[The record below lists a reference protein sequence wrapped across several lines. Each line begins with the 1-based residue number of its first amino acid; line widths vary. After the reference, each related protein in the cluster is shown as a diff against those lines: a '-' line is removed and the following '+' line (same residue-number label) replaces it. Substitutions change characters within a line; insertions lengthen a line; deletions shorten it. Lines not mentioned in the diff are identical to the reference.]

1 MDRRI
6 TIQDVAAEA
15 GVSPATASRALS
27 GNSRVDPALARRVA
41 EVSGRL
47 GYSGNAMARAL
58 RTQRTDTIGV
68 VVPAINNPYFP
79 GVVESLEG
87 VLAESNRSLIL
98 CDARQ
103 DIQLEAARID
113 LLINRMVDGL
123 VVIPVSTQ
131 ESAPTLTAAAQRVPV
146 VQLDRY
152 TQASGIDYVGSD
164 NIEGVRMLMS
174 HLQSMGCRSF
184 AYVGAHPT
192 TSSACERRAEF
203 HALTAQQGPSNPQ
216 LEFLGDF
223 SMEWGVT
230 AGQRLLSQGTLPDAI
245 ICGAD
250 MVAVGLLSA
259 LREAGVRVPLDVKVG
274 SFDDVF
280 LSEVSS
286 PKLTSVRHP
295 LEEMA
300 RETIRLLDERSLDRG
315 RPGRKST
322 FTPELM
328 LRESTVGGA
337 VAVAVPG

>member
-6 TIQDVAAEA
+6 TIQDVAAAA

-58 RTQRTDTIGV
+58 RTKRTDTIGV

-79 GVVESLEG
+79 GLVESLEG

-98 CDARQ
+98 CDSRQ
-103 DIQLEAARID
+103 DTHLEAARVN

-131 ESAPTLTAAAQRVPV
+131 ESTPALTAAAQRVPV
-146 VQLDRY
+146 VQLDRC

-164 NIEGVRMLMS
+164 NMEGVRMLMN
-174 HLQSMGCRSF
+174 HLQGIGCRSF

-192 TSSACERRAEF
+192 TSSAFERRAEF
-203 HALTAQQGPSNPQ
+203 HALAAEQVPSTHQ
-216 LEFLGDF
+216 LELLGDF
-223 SMEWGVT
+223 SMEWGRA
-230 AGQRLLSQGTLPDAI
+230 AGHRLLSERTLPDAI

-250 MVAVGLLSA
+250 VVAVGLLSA
-259 LREAGVRVPLDVKVG
+259 LREAGVSVPSDVKVG

-286 PKLTSVRHP
+286 PKITSVRHP

-300 RETIRLLDERSLDRG
+300 RETIRLLDERSLDRH

-322 FTPELM
+322 FTPGLM
-328 LRESTVGGA
+328 LRESTVGAAMLVEHG
-337 VAVAVPG
+337 